1 MNNSNELNDL
11 IIEYSDNI
19 KLKETKDLIDLMN
32 YLKSILDED
41 NNIDYFKS
49 IINKKNN
56 KIKYLKE
63 EVENKK
69 NELKRFCD
77 KNYDIYLRDC
87 SKEPGY
93 VKVLNLKTASDQEIM
108 NTNIITG
115 FF

>member
-1 MNNSNELNDL
+1 MNNSNELNNL

-32 YLKSILDED
+32 YLKLILDED
-41 NNIDYFKS
+41 NNVDYFKS

-69 NELKRFCD
+69 NKLKKFCD
-77 KNYDIYLRDC
+77 KNHDIYIRDDNNDAD
-87 SKEPGY
+87 Y
-93 VKVLNLKTASDQEIM
+93 VKILNLKKASDEEIM
-108 NTNIITG
+108 NANIITG